1 MGLLLLFDTL
11 CTVDG
16 ALRPDAV
23 AQIREVLVWGPRRD
37 IRKEVEEGIL
47 LPPVLPDVTVGDET
61 WVESENLVHPN
72 VRPRSATGHLFYA
85 PLAKVIP
92 PPGIISEH
100 KGIDDAPYVDS
111 SQFRRINSQAEF
123 TEFEIFPATKKF
135 AGKPAASDGPKEL
148 FNKASKTERLA
159 ANRKTFE
166 VNESTTE
173 HAPDKSGHE
182 TPSASSRFLL
192 SDETSDPFGRLPSNE
207 EYDRNSRFTHSILYG
222 FNTDF

>member
-1 MGLLLLFDTL
+1 
-11 CTVDG
+11 
-16 ALRPDAV
+16 
-23 AQIREVLVWGPRRD
+23 
-37 IRKEVEEGIL
+37 VEEGIL

-100 KGIDDAPYVDS
+100 KGSDDTPYVDS

-123 TEFEIFPATKKF
+123 TEVEIFPATKKF
-135 AGKPAASDGPKEL
+135 AGGKPEASDGPKEL
-148 FNKASKTERLA
+148 FKKASKTERLA

-173 HAPDKSGHE
+173 HAPDKSGRE

-192 SDETSDPFGRLPSNE
+192 SDEMSDPFGRLPSNE